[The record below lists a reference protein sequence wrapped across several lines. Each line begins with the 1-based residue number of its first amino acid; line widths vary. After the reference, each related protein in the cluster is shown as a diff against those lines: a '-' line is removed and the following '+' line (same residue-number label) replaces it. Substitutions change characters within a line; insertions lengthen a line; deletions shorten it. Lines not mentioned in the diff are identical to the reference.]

1 MINIFVV
8 NNKKRLNKKK
18 KVLKTTAITVILPHV
33 RGVTIPSI
41 PKKKQAPC
49 PRQTANPSP
58 TKCERKGFLS
68 PSANLKKG

>member
-41 PKKKQAPC
+41 PKKNKLLALGKP
-49 PRQTANPSP
+49 QTHHPQSV
-58 TKCERKGFLS
+58 KEKVFLAHQ
-68 PSANLKKG
+68 PI